1 VTRLVL
7 LFVALGA
14 LSVAAPL
21 PFPKKADESDLK
33 KLQGE
38 WQVVQEWGWEL
49 RPSATPEHTVRV
61 EGDRMTFLF
70 DGRVKNTCKFT
81 LDPKKSPK
89 AIDLRKVTPSGEV
102 SDGSMLAV

>member
-14 LSVAAPL
+14 LSFAAPL

-49 RPSATPEHTVRV
+49 GPSATP
-61 EGDRMTFLF
+61 
-70 DGRVKNTCKFT
+70 
-81 LDPKKSPK
+81 
-89 AIDLRKVTPSGEV
+89 
-102 SDGSMLAV
+102 